1 MTETVSSRLDLF
13 LHPVRLRILVAL
25 GPLERTTRELAASL
39 DDIPV
44 SSLYRH
50 VQALLD
56 AGVLEVVSERRVRG
70 AVEKTLRVR
79 RDLAPLTADEQSA
92 VTPDRLRQAFLAFML
107 QLYQE
112 FDRYLAQPNPD
123 MARDLVGF
131 TTVQFYASDEEWLGV
146 AQALN
151 TALAPLLSHA
161 PGEGRR
167 RRRLATVAL
176 LDRSEASEPPEGSEP
191 SGG

>member
-1 MTETVSSRLDLF
+1 MVNPMTETVSARLDLF

-25 GPLERTTRELAASL
+25 GALELTTRELAARL

-50 VQALLD
+50 VQTLVDQGA
-56 AGVLEVVSERRVRG
+56 LEVVGERRVRG

-79 RDLAPLTADEQSA
+79 RDLAPLTADERGA
-92 VTPDRLRQAFLAFML
+92 LTPDRLRQAFLAFML

-112 FDRYLAQPNPD
+112 FDHYLQQPDPD

-131 TTVQFYASDEEWLGV
+131 TTARFYASDEEWRGFI
-146 AQALN
+146 QALN
-151 TALAPLLSHA
+151 AALLPLLSQTA
-161 PGEGRR
+161 GEGRQ

-176 LDRSEASEPPEGSEP
+176 LDADAAKTEAEA
-191 SGG
+191 